1 MTKPPDPDWNVT
13 TVKVLPS
20 AAVKP
25 LLGFRLSVP
34 ARVALPPMASWLYPL
49 PGVVPPTLIASV
61 PPAVWVYLPVTLK
74 VPAAEALPGRTVP
87 ALLRSP
93 LRVPVP
99 DSVPPL
105 RLRVPP
111 MKLPTSRVAPVAI
124 VVAPAFCTQLPAK
137 LRSPLCTSIV
147 PVLMKVMKTDI
158 WVVPVPDLISVPA
171 WLKWPPPSVWPFLM
185 VKVAPARLLT
195 VPLPP
200 RLKLPLSCQI
210 VAPDR
215 LRVPPLNDLS
225 LLPSIIRVAPT
236 GMLTVPFALLM
247 LPPVQ
252 SSSPVTVKVPLP
264 CRLPLA
270 MVNVAAVTLPAM
282 FSVANVPDCVSRPA
296 PLNVEPLPSVIVP
309 PLKARV
315 PPFSAIQAPELLP
328 PPPSRS
334 TPLCTSTVPL
344 LFSAGPKA
352 VVPMPATLLLV
363 SVPALRNRALPLRS
377 LSDLRLNVPVL
388 VLVIVGVL
396 LRPTFAVLVTFT
408 VPLFVRLPFRVL
420 PPPLVMSSVPLAG
433 MTVATVRVPLFQVKA
448 VGVRVP
454 APLMVPLSSCRL
466 DTETLPLTVTVML
479 PLKTSKRPLPVSWAP
494 VLNV

>member
-147 PVLMKVMKTDI
+147 PVLMKVMKTDTS
-158 WVVPVPDLISVPA
+158 VMPVPDLIRVPA
-171 WLKWPPPSVWPFLM
+171 LLKWPPPSFWPFMM

-200 RLKLPLSCQI
+200 RLKSPLSCQV
-210 VAPDR
+210 VAPAR
-215 LRVPPLNDLS
+215 FRVPPLNDLS

-252 SSSPVTVKVPLP
+252 SSSPVTVNVPLP
-264 CRLPLA
+264 CRLPA
-270 MVNVAAVTLPAM
+270 ARVNVAAVTLPAM
-282 FSVANVPDCVSRPA
+282 FRVANVPDCVSRPA
-296 PLNVEPLPSVIVP
+296 PLKVEPLPSVIVP

-315 PPFSAIQAPELLP
+315 PPFSASQAPELLP

-334 TPLCTSTVPL
+334 SPLCTSTVPL

-352 VVPMPATLLLV
+352 VVPVPATLLFV

-377 LSDLRLNVPVL
+377 LSDLRLNVPL
-388 VLVIVGVL
+388 LVIVGVL
-396 LRPTFAVLVTFT
+396 PRPTFAVLVTFT
-408 VPLFVRLPFRVL
+408 VPSFVRLPFRVL

-433 MTVATVRVPLFQVKA
+433 MTVETARVPLFQVKA
-448 VGVRVP
+448 VGFRVP
-454 APLMVPLSSCRL
+454 VPLMVPLSSCRL
-466 DTETLPLTVTVML
+466 ETRTVPLTATVML
-479 PLKTSKRPLPVSWAP
+479 PLKMSNRPLPVSWAP
-494 VLNV
+494 V